1 MATISFDDGLGRG
14 LGMRF
19 ADFSYGHA
27 TLADSRTLR
36 YGDGAITL
44 GDRIDLTD
52 FDANALT
59 RGLQDFRFIG
69 GQSFSGRAG
78 ELRFAGGVLAG
89 DTDGDGTAE
98 FAGTVA
104 GIAALTRADVFSE
117 RPPKTRGR
125 GGS

>member
-19 ADFSYGHA
+19 ADFFYGYA

-69 GQSFSGRAG
+69 GQGFSGRAG

-104 GIAALTRADVFSE
+104 GIAALTRADVFF
-117 RPPKTRGR
+117 
-125 GGS
+125 